1 MSSKIGGVDSS
12 SQTAAIGAGRAAQR
26 PQDAAAGSTQS
37 SSTSSGSEESVQI
50 TGAARQLASPEQAV
64 RDAPVV
70 NTARVEQI
78 STAIAQG
85 TYTINSQHIAD
96 QLVQSDKELAH
107 LGNQHQP
114 EMARP
119 ETDSEADAAN

>member
-1 MSSKIGGVDSS
+1 VSSKIGGVDSS
-12 SQTAAIGAGRAAQR
+12 SQTAAIGAGRGVQR
-26 PQDAAAGSTQS
+26 PQDAAAGGTQS
-37 SSTSSGSEESVQI
+37 SSTSSGSEENVQI
-50 TGAARQLASPEQAV
+50 TGTARQLASLEQAV

-78 STAIAQG
+78 STALAQG

-107 LGNQHQP
+107 LGNQHLP
-114 EMARP
+114 ES
-119 ETDSEADAAN
+119 DSEADAAD

>member
-1 MSSKIGGVDSS
+1 VSSKIGGVDSS

-26 PQDAAAGSTQS
+26 PQDAAAGGTQS
-37 SSTSSGSEESVQI
+37 SNTSSGSDENVQI
-50 TGAARQLASPEQAV
+50 TGAARQLATLEQAV
-64 RDAPVV
+64 RDAPEV
-70 NTARVEQI
+70 NSARVAQI

-114 EMARP
+114 E
-119 ETDSEADAAN
+119 TDSKADVAD

>member
-12 SQTAAIGAGRAAQR
+12 SQTAAIGAGRAVQR
-26 PQDAAAGSTQS
+26 PQDAAAGGTQS
-37 SSTSSGSEESVQI
+37 SSTSSGSEENVQI
-50 TGAARQLASPEQAV
+50 TGAARQLASLEQAV

-107 LGNQHQP
+107 LGSQHQ
-114 EMARP
+114 P
-119 ETDSEADAAN
+119 ETDSEADAAG